1 MNKKTKF
8 PLITDPLA
16 EEGVVCNAVEDQA
29 KNCREQLPVV
39 VEAILESCRNDAE
52 TMTHV
57 DSELLPSKEEVRRLV
72 RMMMEIVF
80 PGFFGDKLVD
90 RSSLPYYLGEKT
102 AELHDRLAVQI
113 ERAIRHECRRT
124 KLSCTHCVELGKSDA
139 LAFLKCMPEVRGL
152 AASDVRAA
160 FRGDPA
166 ARSYDEV
173 VFCYPGLFAVTVYR
187 LAHVMHNLKV
197 PLLPRIMTEY
207 AHGETGIDIH
217 PGAKIGEEFFV
228 DHGSGVVIGET
239 CEIGKGVTLYQGV
252 TLGALSFAKDES
264 GALVRGTKRHPTIE
278 DEVVIYSGATILGG
292 ETIVGKGC
300 VIGGNVW
307 LTRSVPPGTTVT
319 MSSPELV
326 YRQRKD

>member
-1 MNKKTKF
+1 MSKKKII
-8 PLITDPLA
+8 PVLDPLS
-16 EEGVVCNAVEDQA
+16 EEGVVCSAVEDQA
-29 KNCREQLPVV
+29 KDCREQLPEV
-39 VEAILESCRNDAE
+39 VEAILESCRSDAE

-57 DSELLPSKEEVRRLV
+57 ESELLPSKEEVRRLV
-72 RMMMEIVF
+72 RMMLEIVF

-90 RSSLPYYLGEKT
+90 RSSLPFYIGEKT
-102 AELHDRLAVQI
+102 AELHDRLSLQI

-124 KLSCTHCVELGKSDA
+124 KRSCTHCVELGKLDA
-139 LAFLKCMPEVRGL
+139 LEFLKKMPEVRRL

-166 ARSYDEV
+166 AKSYDEV
-173 VFCYPGLFAVTVYR
+173 VFCYPGLFAITVYR
-187 LAHVMHNLKV
+187 LAHVMHSLKV
-197 PLLPRIMTEY
+197 PLLPRMMTEY

-217 PGAKIGEEFFV
+217 PGATIGEEFFV

-239 CEIGKGVTLYQGV
+239 CEIGRGVTLYQGV
-252 TLGALSFAKDES
+252 TLGALSFAKDEQ

-278 DEVVIYSGATILGG
+278 DDVVIYSGATILGG
-292 ETIVGKGC
+292 ATVVGKGC

-307 LTRSVPPGTTVT
+307 VTRSVPPGTTVT